1 MGMALT
7 KVELDENGKPKL
19 LASERFM
26 NVMRDYF
33 LSQAAKQEERLA
45 RAARRAARR
54 QIGVGQVDSESTD
67 SLDDVTQTSLDSPDG

>member
-33 LSQAAKQEERLA
+33 LNQAAKQEERLA